1 MNDLEIFING
11 NVPSSKNGKRWT
23 GKYLIHS
30 KTTMRYIKESKEE
43 YLEHTHPFQDFVKG
57 LVTPYVVHFK
67 FYRKSRRKFDYVNP
81 LQTVQDLMVKY
92 NWLEDDSSDHLLPI
106 FDTYEFDKN
115 KPGVLI
121 TIKNKENVKNKEKG
135 KNPLHKTVRLSK
147 NTQDNN
153 KSASNKRPRKH

>member
-30 KTTMRYIKESKEE
+30 KTTMRYIKTSKEE

-81 LQTVQDLMVKY
+81 LQTVQDL
-92 NWLEDDSSDHLLPI
+92 I
-106 FDTYEFDKN
+106 FSTK
-115 KPGVLI
+115 
-121 TIKNKENVKNKEKG
+121 
-135 KNPLHKTVRLSK
+135 
-147 NTQDNN
+147 
-153 KSASNKRPRKH
+153 KH